1 MANGI
6 NQVSSLS
13 GLFNK
18 LVSELGGDTAKASQ
32 IFGKYLN
39 NPDVYENLVKQG
51 AVKTVVPSLTSVESM
66 LASAIPTA
74 GAATA
79 GIAAPI
85 VAAAQGGG
93 GGGLLSSLGGFAAA
107 TGANFFAEKLA
118 NSAGGISS
126 PTSYATAEPTGASKY
141 LVSPETGMAYQQ
153 YYESVL
159 PRIRGT
165 NAILRALGQAEL
177 PEPETPQE
185 FVQRS
190 ADVLSQQQEEATN
203 RMIRQ
208 TQANREF
215 DVAIQSL
222 ASQAQVA
229 TERERSLGAVQR
241 QRVESG
247 YNAASSMLNQVI
259 KDVVARERYEN
270 NTTLAELAKP
280 V

>member
-1 MANGI
+1 MVNGI
-6 NQVSSLS
+6 NQVDSLS

-51 AVKTVVPSLTSVESM
+51 AVKTVVPSVTSIESM
-66 LASAIPTA
+66 LASAIPT
-74 GAATA
+74 AATA

-93 GGGLLSSLGGFAAA
+93 GGLLASLGGFATA
-107 TGANFFAEKLA
+107 TGANFIAEKLA
-118 NSAGGISS
+118 NSAAGVAG

-141 LVSPETGMAYQQ
+141 LVSPETGLSYQQ

-159 PRIRGT
+159 PRIRAT
-165 NAILRALGQAEL
+165 NAIFRALGQAEL

-222 ASQAQVA
+222 ATQGQVA
-229 TERERSLGAVQR
+229 TEREKSLGAVQR

-247 YNAASSMLNQVI
+247 YNAASNMLNQAI
-259 KDVVARERYEN
+259 KDIGARERYEN
-270 NTTLAELAKP
+270 NTTLAQLAQP

>member
-1 MANGI
+1 MAYGT
-6 NQVSSLS
+6 NQVSNLS

-18 LVSELGGDTAKASQ
+18 LVSELGGDTAQASQ

-51 AVKTVVPSLTSVESM
+51 AVKTVVPSVTSIESM
-66 LASAIPTA
+66 LASAIPT
-74 GAATA
+74 AATA

-93 GGGLLSSLGGFAAA
+93 GGGLLASLGGFATA
-107 TGANFFAEKLA
+107 TGANFIAEKLA
-118 NSAGGISS
+118 NSAAGVAG

-141 LVSPETGMAYQQ
+141 LVSPETGMSYQQ

-159 PRIRGT
+159 PRIRAT
-165 NAILRALGQAEL
+165 NAIFRALGQAEL

-208 TQANREF
+208 TRANREY
-215 DVAIQSL
+215 DALIQSL
-222 ASQAQVA
+222 ATQGQVA
-229 TERERSLGAVQR
+229 TEREKSLGAVQR

-259 KDVVARERYEN
+259 KDIGARERYEN
-270 NTTLAELAKP
+270 NTTLAQLAQP

>member
-1 MANGI
+1 MVNGT
-6 NQVSSLS
+6 NQISNLS

-18 LVSELGGDTAKASQ
+18 LVSELGGDTAQASQ

-51 AVKTVVPSLTSVESM
+51 AVKTVVPSVTSIESM
-66 LASAIPTA
+66 LASAIPT
-74 GAATA
+74 AATA

-93 GGGLLSSLGGFAAA
+93 GGLLASLGGFATA
-107 TGANFFAEKLA
+107 TGANFIAEKLA
-118 NSAGGISS
+118 NSAAGVAG
-126 PTSYATAEPTGASKY
+126 PTSYATAAPTGASKY
-141 LVSPETGMAYQQ
+141 LVSPETGMSYQQ

-159 PRIRGT
+159 PRIRAT
-165 NAILRALGQAEL
+165 NAIFRALGQAEL

-203 RMIRQ
+203 RFIRQ

-222 ASQAQVA
+222 ATQGQVA
-229 TERERSLGAVQR
+229 TEREKSLGAVQR

-247 YNAASSMLNQVI
+247 YNAASNMLNQAI
-259 KDVVARERYEN
+259 KDIGARERYEN
-270 NTTLAELAKP
+270 NTTLAQLAQP

>member
-1 MANGI
+1 MARGI
-6 NQVSSLS
+6 NQVESLS

-51 AVKTVVPSLTSVESM
+51 AVKTVVPSVTSVESM
-66 LASAIPTA
+66 LASAIPA
-74 GAATA
+74 AATA

-118 NSAGGISS
+118 NSAGGIAG

-141 LVSPETGMAYQQ
+141 LVSPETGMSYQQ

-159 PRIRGT
+159 PRIRAT
-165 NAILRALGQAEL
+165 NAIFRALGQAEL

-208 TQANREF
+208 TRANREY
-215 DVAIQSL
+215 DAIIQSL
-222 ASQAQVA
+222 ASQGQVA
-229 TERERSLGAVQR
+229 TEREKSLGAVQR

-259 KDVVARERYEN
+259 KDIGARERYEN
-270 NTTLAELAKP
+270 NTTLAQLAQP

>member
-51 AVKTVVPSLTSVESM
+51 AVKTVVPSVTSVESM
-66 LASAIPTA
+66 LASAIPA
-74 GAATA
+74 AATA

-118 NSAGGISS
+118 NSAGGIAG

-141 LVSPETGMAYQQ
+141 LVSPETGMSYQQ

-159 PRIRGT
+159 PRIRAT
-165 NAILRALGQAEL
+165 NAIFRALGQAEL

-208 TQANREF
+208 TRANREY
-215 DVAIQSL
+215 DAIIQSL
-222 ASQAQVA
+222 ASQGQVA
-229 TERERSLGAVQR
+229 TEREKSLGAVQR

-259 KDVVARERYEN
+259 KDIGARERYEN
-270 NTTLAELAKP
+270 NTTLAQLAQP

>member
-6 NQVSSLS
+6 NQVNSLS

-18 LVSELGGDTAKASQ
+18 LVSELGGDTKQASQ

-39 NPDVYENLVKQG
+39 NPNVYENLVKQG
-51 AVKTVVPSLTSVESM
+51 AIKTVVPSVTNIESM
-66 LASAIPTA
+66 LASAIPA
-74 GAATA
+74 AATA

-93 GGGLLSSLGGFAAA
+93 GGGGLLSSLGGFTAA

-118 NSAGGISS
+118 NSAGGISG

-141 LVSPETGMAYQQ
+141 LVSPETGMSYQQ

>member
-51 AVKTVVPSLTSVESM
+51 AVKTVVPSVTSVESM
-66 LASAIPTA
+66 LASAIPA
-74 GAATA
+74 AATA

-85 VAAAQGGG
+85 VAAAQGGGG

-118 NSAGGISS
+118 NSAGGIAG

-141 LVSPETGMAYQQ
+141 LVSPETGMSYQQ

-159 PRIRGT
+159 PRIRAT
-165 NAILRALGQAEL
+165 NAIFRALGQAEL

-208 TQANREF
+208 TRANREY
-215 DVAIQSL
+215 DAIIQSL
-222 ASQAQVA
+222 ASQGQVA
-229 TERERSLGAVQR
+229 TEREKSLGAVQR

-259 KDVVARERYEN
+259 KDIGARERYEN
-270 NTTLAELAKP
+270 NTTLAQLAQP

>member
-6 NQVSSLS
+6 NQIDSLS

-18 LVSELGGDTAKASQ
+18 LVLELGGDTAKASQ

-51 AVKTVVPSLTSVESM
+51 AVKTVVPSVTSIESM
-66 LASAIPTA
+66 LASAIPT
-74 GAATA
+74 AATA

-85 VAAAQGGG
+85 VAAAQGG

-118 NSAGGISS
+118 NSAGGIAG

-141 LVSPETGMAYQQ
+141 LVSPETGMSYQQ

-159 PRIRGT
+159 PRIRAT
-165 NAILRALGQAEL
+165 NAIFRALGQAEL

-203 RMIRQ
+203 RFIRQ

-222 ASQAQVA
+222 ATQGQVA
-229 TERERSLGAVQR
+229 TEREKSLGAVQR

-247 YNAASSMLNQVI
+247 YNAASNMLNQAI
-259 KDVVARERYEN
+259 KDIGARERYEN
-270 NTTLAELAKP
+270 NTTLAQLAQP

>member
-1 MANGI
+1 MVNGT
-6 NQVSSLS
+6 NQISNLS

-18 LVSELGGDTAKASQ
+18 LVSELGGDTAQASQ

-51 AVKTVVPSLTSVESM
+51 AVKTVVPSVTSIESM
-66 LASAIPTA
+66 LASAIPT
-74 GAATA
+74 AATA

-93 GGGLLSSLGGFAAA
+93 GGLLSGLGGFAAA

-118 NSAGGISS
+118 NSAGGIAG
-126 PTSYATAEPTGASKY
+126 PTSYATAAPTGASKY
-141 LVSPETGMAYQQ
+141 LVSPETGMSYQQ

-159 PRIRGT
+159 PRIRAT
-165 NAILRALGQAEL
+165 NAIFRALGQAEL

-229 TERERSLGAVQR
+229 TEREKSLGAVQR

-247 YNAASSMLNQVI
+247 YNAASNMLNQVI
-259 KDVVARERYEN
+259 KDIGARERYEN
-270 NTTLAELAKP
+270 NTTLAQLAQP

>member
-6 NQVSSLS
+6 NQVNSLS

-51 AVKTVVPSLTSVESM
+51 AVKTVVPSVTSIESM
-66 LASAIPTA
+66 LASAIPT
-74 GAATA
+74 AATA

-93 GGGLLSSLGGFAAA
+93 GGLLASLGGFATA
-107 TGANFFAEKLA
+107 TGANFIAEKLA
-118 NSAGGISS
+118 NSAAGVAG

-141 LVSPETGMAYQQ
+141 LVSPETGMSYQQ

-159 PRIRGT
+159 PRIRAT
-165 NAILRALGQAEL
+165 NAIFRALGQAEL

-222 ASQAQVA
+222 ATQGQVA
-229 TERERSLGAVQR
+229 TEREKSLGAVQR

-247 YNAASSMLNQVI
+247 YNAASNMLNQVI
-259 KDVVARERYEN
+259 KDIGARERYEN
-270 NTTLAELAKP
+270 NTTLAQLAQP

>member
-51 AVKTVVPSLTSVESM
+51 AVKTVVPSVTSVESM
-66 LASAIPTA
+66 LASAIPT
-74 GAATA
+74 AATA

-85 VAAAQGGG
+85 VAAAQGG

-118 NSAGGISS
+118 NSAGGIAG

-141 LVSPETGMAYQQ
+141 LVSPETGMSYQQ

-159 PRIRGT
+159 PRIRAT
-165 NAILRALGQAEL
+165 NAIFRALGQAEL

-208 TQANREF
+208 TRANREY
-215 DVAIQSL
+215 DAIIQSL
-222 ASQAQVA
+222 ASQGQVA
-229 TERERSLGAVQR
+229 TEREKSLGAVQR

-259 KDVVARERYEN
+259 KDIGARERYEN
-270 NTTLAELAKP
+270 NTTLAQLAQP

>member
-6 NQVSSLS
+6 SEVSNLS

-18 LVSELGGDTAKASQ
+18 LVSELGGDTAQAAQ
-32 IFGKYLN
+32 VFGKYLN
-39 NPDVYENLVKQG
+39 QPDVYENLVKRG
-51 AVKTVVPSLTSVESM
+51 VVRTAVPTGIEAM
-66 LASAIPTA
+66 LASAVPAAETA
-74 GAATA
+74 AA
-79 GIAAPI
+79 GLAAPI
-85 VAAAQGGG
+85 AAAASRGGG
-93 GGGLLSSLGGFAAA
+93 ALAGIGGFLTA
-107 TGANFFAEKLA
+107 TGANFLAEKLA
-118 NSAGGISS
+118 GSAAATLS
-126 PTSYATAEPTGASKY
+126 PTSYATVEPTGASKY

-153 YYESVL
+153 YYADQLYKTRNV
-159 PRIRGT
+159 

-208 TQANREF
+208 TRANREY
-215 DVAIQSL
+215 DALIQSL
-222 ASQAQVA
+222 ASQGQVA
-229 TERERSLGAVQR
+229 TEREKSLGAIQR

-259 KDVVARERYEN
+259 KDIGARERYEN
-270 NTTLAELAKP
+270 NTTLAQLAQP

>member
-1 MANGI
+1 MANGT
-6 NQVSSLS
+6 NQISNLS

-51 AVKTVVPSLTSVESM
+51 AVKTVVPSVTGVESM
-66 LASAIPTA
+66 LASAIPA
-74 GAATA
+74 AATA

-85 VAAAQGGG
+85 VAAAQGG

-118 NSAGGISS
+118 NSAGGIAG
-126 PTSYATAEPTGASKY
+126 PTSYATAAPTGASKY

-159 PRIRGT
+159 PRIRAT
-165 NAILRALGQAEL
+165 NAIFRALGQAEL

-203 RMIRQ
+203 RLIRQ

-222 ASQAQVA
+222 ATQGQVA
-229 TERERSLGAVQR
+229 TEREKSLGAVQR

-247 YNAASSMLNQVI
+247 YNAASNMLNQVI
-259 KDVVARERYEN
+259 KDIGARERYEN
-270 NTTLAELAKP
+270 NTTLAQLAQP

>member
-6 NQVSSLS
+6 NQVNSLS

-51 AVKTVVPSLTSVESM
+51 AVKTVVPSVTSIESM
-66 LASAIPTA
+66 LASAIPT
-74 GAATA
+74 AATA

-93 GGGLLSSLGGFAAA
+93 GGLLASLGGFATA
-107 TGANFFAEKLA
+107 TGANFIAEKLA
-118 NSAGGISS
+118 NSAAGVAG

-141 LVSPETGMAYQQ
+141 LVSPETGMSYQQ

-159 PRIRGT
+159 PRIRAT
-165 NAILRALGQAEL
+165 NAIFRALGQAEL

-222 ASQAQVA
+222 ATQGQVA
-229 TERERSLGAVQR
+229 TEREKSLGAVQR

-247 YNAASSMLNQVI
+247 YNAASNMLNQAI
-259 KDVVARERYEN
+259 KDIGARERYEN
-270 NTTLAELAKP
+270 NTTLAQLAQP

>member
-6 NQVSSLS
+6 NQVDSLS

-51 AVKTVVPSLTSVESM
+51 AVKTVVPSVTSIESM
-66 LASAIPTA
+66 LASAIPT
-74 GAATA
+74 AATA

-93 GGGLLSSLGGFAAA
+93 GGLLASLGGFATA
-107 TGANFFAEKLA
+107 TGANFIAEKLA
-118 NSAGGISS
+118 NSAAGVAG

-141 LVSPETGMAYQQ
+141 LVSPETGMSYQQ

-159 PRIRGT
+159 PRIRAT
-165 NAILRALGQAEL
+165 NAIFRALGQAEL

-222 ASQAQVA
+222 ATQGQVA
-229 TERERSLGAVQR
+229 TEREKSLGAVQR

-247 YNAASSMLNQVI
+247 YNAASNMLNQAI
-259 KDVVARERYEN
+259 KDIGARERYEN
-270 NTTLAELAKP
+270 NTTLAQLAQP

>member
-6 NQVSSLS
+6 NQVDSLS

-51 AVKTVVPSLTSVESM
+51 AVKTVVPSVTSIESM
-66 LASAIPTA
+66 LASAIPT
-74 GAATA
+74 AATA

-93 GGGLLSSLGGFAAA
+93 GGLLASLGGFATA
-107 TGANFFAEKLA
+107 TGANFIAEKLA
-118 NSAGGISS
+118 NSAAGVAG

-141 LVSPETGMAYQQ
+141 LVSPETGMSYQQ

-222 ASQAQVA
+222 ATQGQVA
-229 TERERSLGAVQR
+229 TEREKSLGAVQR

-247 YNAASSMLNQVI
+247 YNAASNMLNQAI
-259 KDVVARERYEN
+259 KDIGARERYEN
-270 NTTLAELAKP
+270 NTTLAQLAQP

>member
-1 MANGI
+1 MANGT
-6 NQVSSLS
+6 NQISNLS

-18 LVSELGGDTAKASQ
+18 LVSELGGDTAQASQ

-51 AVKTVVPSLTSVESM
+51 AVKTVVPSVTNIESM
-66 LASAIPTA
+66 LASAIPA
-74 GAATA
+74 AATA

-93 GGGLLSSLGGFAAA
+93 GGGLLASLGGFATA
-107 TGANFFAEKLA
+107 TGANFIAERLA
-118 NSAGGISS
+118 NSAGGIAG
-126 PTSYATAEPTGASKY
+126 PTSYATAAPTGASKY
-141 LVSPETGMAYQQ
+141 LVSPETGMSYQQ

-159 PRIRGT
+159 PRIRAT
-165 NAILRALGQAEL
+165 NAIFRALGQAEL

-208 TQANREF
+208 TRANREY
-215 DVAIQSL
+215 DAVIQSL
-222 ASQAQVA
+222 ATQGQVA
-229 TERERSLGAVQR
+229 TEREKSLGAVQR

-259 KDVVARERYEN
+259 KDIGARERYEN
-270 NTTLAELAKP
+270 NTTLAQLAQP

>member
-51 AVKTVVPSLTSVESM
+51 AVKTVVPSVTSVESM
-66 LASAIPTA
+66 LASAIPP
-74 GAATA
+74 AAAA

-118 NSAGGISS
+118 NSAGGISG

-141 LVSPETGMAYQQ
+141 LVSPETGMSYQQ

-159 PRIRGT
+159 PRIRAT
-165 NAILRALGQAEL
+165 NAIFRALGQAEL

>member
-1 MANGI
+1 MTIGTSE
-6 NQVSSLS
+6 VSNLS

-18 LVSELGGDTAKASQ
+18 LVSDLGGDTGKASQ

-39 NPDVYENLVKQG
+39 HPGVYENLVKQG
-51 AVKTVVPSLTSVESM
+51 AVKTVVPSVTGVEAM

-79 GIAAPI
+79 GIVAPI
-85 VAAAQGGG
+85 AAATQG
-93 GGGLLSSLGGFAAA
+93 GGGLLASLGGFATA
-107 TGANFFAEKLA
+107 TGANFIAEKLA
-118 NSAGGISS
+118 NSAAGVAG

-141 LVSPETGMAYQQ
+141 LVSPETGMSYQQ

-159 PRIRGT
+159 PRIRAT
-165 NAILRALGQAEL
+165 NAIFRALGQAEL

-208 TQANREF
+208 TRANREY
-215 DVAIQSL
+215 DALIQSL
-222 ASQAQVA
+222 ATQGQVA
-229 TERERSLGAVQR
+229 TEREKSLGAVQR

-259 KDVVARERYEN
+259 KDIGARERYEN
-270 NTTLAELAKP
+270 NTTLAQLAQP

>member
-51 AVKTVVPSLTSVESM
+51 AVKTVVPSVTSVESM
-66 LASAIPTA
+66 LASAIPA
-74 GAATA
+74 AATA

-118 NSAGGISS
+118 NSAGGISG

-141 LVSPETGMAYQQ
+141 LVSPETGMSYQQ

-159 PRIRGT
+159 PRIRAT
-165 NAILRALGQAEL
+165 NAIFRALGQAEL

>member
-1 MANGI
+1 MARGI
-6 NQVSSLS
+6 NQVESLS

-18 LVSELGGDTAKASQ
+18 LVSELGGDTTKASQ

-51 AVKTVVPSLTSVESM
+51 AVKTVVPSVTSVESM
-66 LASAIPTA
+66 LASAIPAA

-85 VAAAQGGG
+85 VAAAQGG

-118 NSAGGISS
+118 NSAGGIAG

-141 LVSPETGMAYQQ
+141 LVSPETGMSYQQ

-159 PRIRGT
+159 PRIRAT
-165 NAILRALGQAEL
+165 NAIFRALGQAEL

-208 TQANREF
+208 TRANREY
-215 DVAIQSL
+215 DAIIQSL
-222 ASQAQVA
+222 ASQGQVA
-229 TERERSLGAVQR
+229 TEREKSLGAVQR

-259 KDVVARERYEN
+259 KDIGARERYEN
-270 NTTLAELAKP
+270 NTTLAQLAQP

>member
-6 NQVSSLS
+6 NQIDSLS

-51 AVKTVVPSLTSVESM
+51 AVKTVVPSVTNIESM

-74 GAATA
+74 ATA
-79 GIAAPI
+79 GIAVPI

-93 GGGLLSSLGGFAAA
+93 GGLLASLGGFATA
-107 TGANFFAEKLA
+107 TGANFIAEKLA
-118 NSAGGISS
+118 NSAGGIAG

-141 LVSPETGMAYQQ
+141 LVSPETAMSYQQ

-159 PRIRGT
+159 PRIRAT
-165 NAILRALGQAEL
+165 NAIFRALGQAEL

-222 ASQAQVA
+222 ATQGQVA
-229 TERERSLGAVQR
+229 TEREKSLGAVQR

-247 YNAASSMLNQVI
+247 YNAASNMLNQAI
-259 KDVVARERYEN
+259 KDIGARERYEN
-270 NTTLAELAKP
+270 NTTLAQLAQP